1 MQSQMLHGRIW
12 IIAVEFPHRVRIK
25 FRPLT
30 HIYGQNSPSAL
41 ATQLLGWG
49 AAHSPLS
56 HRSRPSRASPK
67 KHRWLFAPAHPASA
81 LGLNFPPGSPN
92 GQANLHGYFSF
103 FLSFH
108 PSHHFPGNHFVWSKV
123 TKLTKSTRTKG
134 TISRSPIVAGKYI
147 CVLPQRRGRAERGFF
162 LLG

>member
-1 MQSQMLHGRIW
+1 MLHGRIW

-67 KHRWLFAPAHPASA
+67 KHRWLFAPAHSASA

-103 FLSFH
+103 FLSIPPITSQETILFGPRSLNWQNQPEPRA
-108 PSHHFPGNHFVWSKV
+108 PSPGPQLSLANIFASSH
-123 TKLTKSTRTKG
+123 KG
-134 TISRSPIVAGKYI
+134 E
-147 CVLPQRRGRAERGFF
+147 AERKGVSSS
-162 LLG
+162 